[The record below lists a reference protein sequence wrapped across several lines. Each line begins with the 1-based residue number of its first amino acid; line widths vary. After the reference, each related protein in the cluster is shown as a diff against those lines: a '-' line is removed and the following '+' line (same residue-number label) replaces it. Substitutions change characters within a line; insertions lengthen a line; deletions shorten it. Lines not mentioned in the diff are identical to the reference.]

1 MRKPRRPLPLRPL
14 LTAFRATANPPPA
27 DPRDAAIRAT
37 RPGWLNGPALDSR
50 PAAEL
55 ADLLGRFH
63 DAVAPHSWHPDAVR
77 RNVGLVR
84 HGLTHLL
91 RATDPLAVRFGR
103 CLPPDGHYA
112 VPGVGPAFWAAVVKA
127 LDPDCLPDWSAE
139 VLAGLVRTGL
149 ADPDAGLG
157 PACDAY
163 AFLLDGYPGLSAAD
177 LDRFFR
183 RVGVM
188 VGRELPDRDPVAN
201 GAVAALPDVVRRV
214 RTKFPLRKR
223 LAEQGKL
230 IAETRTAVAAAED
243 WDAAFAALCRF
254 TGPAGCHDEHIPFGL
269 REWVAAAF
277 ADPVPETIP
286 ADVAPGPASAVL
298 HLRDPARFPL
308 WTDAV
313 AAGLARLD
321 DAHHPGLPMP
331 ERYMLLREVA
341 IGLRQ
346 RFRIHPLE
354 VADVLTSAGRLP
366 TPEPDEPVGGPRF
379 GGFCTDT
386 FRFLKELAEHN
397 NSAWMTE
404 QRDRYHFAVRE
415 PLVELCEAVAGRYV
429 RPVLE
434 GEYGWELETD
444 ARPGRALTSIC
455 KNDYGRSAPY
465 QPGLWVTFYRRSAG
479 AKRNDVQ
486 LFVKLDSAGVRVGF
500 HLGKTAR
507 DAGRRFRTAVQT
519 HAELL
524 ARAVR
529 MTGAADELTFR
540 LADDGPA
547 VPVRGAAD
555 LRAWASGRDLF
566 ADRLIPADAA
576 VLRSD
581 DLANEVL
588 LTFDRLVPLF
598 AAAVEADPSP
608 ILSRRAGD
616 PSAPPFDRAA
626 FRKETGLG
634 ELWLSRTLDLLRLKK
649 QLILQGVPGTGKT
662 HVARC
667 LARLLTANRPDAVR
681 LVQFHPG
688 YSYEEFVEG
697 IRPQSTDG
705 GVAYPVTA
713 GVLTAFAAA
722 ATARPADPYVLLID
736 EVNRG
741 NLPRVFGELLFLLE
755 YRDQAVTL
763 PYSKREFRLPPNL
776 YLLGTM
782 NPSDRSTGALDQAL
796 RRRFSFV
803 DMPPDPAVLATWLEA
818 HPPADGDAFG
828 GRVVRLFEEL
838 NRRLTRDLGP
848 EKQVGHS
855 AFMVPGLTEEQLRA
869 VWDHHVR
876 PVLAEHFAGH
886 PGRLAGYELEKLMG
900 DRPSAKKVLRGQ

>member
-1 MRKPRRPLPLRPL
+1 MRKPRPLPLRPL
-14 LTAFRATANPPPA
+14 VTAFRAAATPA
-27 DPRDAAIRAT
+27 SSDPRDAAIRAARST
-37 RPGWLNGPALDSR
+37 WLNGPALDSR
-50 PAAEL
+50 PADEL
-55 ADLLGRFH
+55 ADILGRFH
-63 DAVAPHSWHPDAVR
+63 DVVILHSWHPDAVR
-77 RNVGLVR
+77 RSAGLVR

-91 RATDPLAVRFGR
+91 RATDPLPLRFTR

-127 LDPDCLPDWSAE
+127 LDPDKLPDWSPE
-139 VLAGLVRTGL
+139 VRAGLVRTGL
-149 ADPDAGLG
+149 VDLAAGFG
-157 PACDAY
+157 QACDAY
-163 AFLLDGYPGLSAAD
+163 AFLLDGYPDLTATD

-188 VGRELPDRDPVAN
+188 VGRELPDHDPTLNTTSV
-201 GAVAALPDVVRRV
+201 LPDIIRRV
-214 RTKFPLRKR
+214 RTKYPLRKR
-223 LAEQGKL
+223 LTEQGKL
-230 IAETRTAVAAAED
+230 IADARAAVANADD

-254 TGPAGCHDEHIPFGL
+254 TGLVGCHDEHIPFGL

-277 ADPVPETIP
+277 ADPIPETIP

-341 IGLRQ
+341 VGLRE
-346 RFRIHPLE
+346 RYRIHPLE
-354 VADVLTSAGRLP
+354 VADVMTAVGRPP
-366 TPEPDEPVGGPRF
+366 TPVPDEPTGGPRF

-386 FRFLKELAEHN
+386 FRFLRELAEHN

-429 RPVLE
+429 RPVLH

-444 ARPGRALTSIC
+444 PRPGRALTSIC

-465 QPGLWVTFYRRSAG
+465 QPGLWVTFYRKAAG

-486 LFVKLDSAGVRVGF
+486 LFVKLGSDGVRVGF
-500 HLGKTAR
+500 HLGRTAR
-507 DAGRRFRTAVQT
+507 DAGRCFRTNVQT

-524 ARAVR
+524 VRALR
-529 MTGAADELTFR
+529 ATGATDELTFR

-547 VPVRGAAD
+547 VPVQNAVE
-555 LRAWASGRDLF
+555 LRAWAAGKDLF

-598 AAAVEADPSP
+598 AAAVEADPTP
-608 ILSRRAGD
+608 ILTRRAGD
-616 PSAPPFDRAA
+616 PAAPPFDRAA

-634 ELWLSRTLDLLRLKK
+634 DLWLSRTLDLLRLKK

-697 IRPQSTDG
+697 IRPQSTG
-705 GVAYPVTA
+705 TGVSYPVTD

-722 ATARPADPYVLLID
+722 ASAKPSDPHVLLID

-782 NPSDRSTGALDQAL
+782 NPADRSTGALDQAL

-876 PVLAEHFAGH
+876 PVLAEHFAAH
-886 PGRLAGYELEKLMG
+886 PGRLAGYELDKLMG
-900 DRPSAKKVLRGQ
+900 DRPRQRAKLG